1 MPPGACEFS
10 CELGHFLRHVENFDL
25 SFRANGCKL
34 ELMSHTSAQTVTKTP
49 AETPFTLWTVFKRT
63 GSFTGG
69 EAAVSEFEALV
80 ASLATESIT
89 LRGAYDVSAMRNDAD
104 IMVWLVGAEAEGLQ
118 RAIRSIRRTELFA
131 ATDIA
136 WSAMGVHREAEFA
149 KSHAPSYMGPNE
161 PKGWVC
167 VYPFVRSYDWYI
179 IPAEDRSR
187 MLREHGML
195 GREYPQVQA
204 NTVSAFALGDWEW
217 LLGLEADNLVDL
229 VDMMR
234 TLRYSDARLHVR
246 EEVPFYTGRYI
257 DAAEVAEVLR

>member
-1 MPPGACEFS
+1 MTA
-10 CELGHFLRHVENFDL
+10 D
-25 SFRANGCKL
+25 
-34 ELMSHTSAQTVTKTP
+34 TYAQSVTKLP

-69 EAAVSEFEALV
+69 EGAVAEFEALT
-80 ASLATESIT
+80 AALAAESIT

-104 IMVWLVGAEAEGLQ
+104 VMMWLVGADAEGLQ
-118 RAIRSIRRTELFA
+118 RAVRSIRRLELFA
-131 ATDIA
+131 ATEIS

-179 IPAEDRSR
+179 LPAEDRSR

-195 GREYPQVQA
+195 GREFPQVLA

-217 LLGLEADNLVDL
+217 LLGLEADELTDL

-234 TLRYSDARLHVR
+234 SLRYSDARLHVR
-246 EEVPFYTGRYI
+246 EEVPFYTGRRV
-257 DAAEVAEVLR
+257 AGAEIAEVLR